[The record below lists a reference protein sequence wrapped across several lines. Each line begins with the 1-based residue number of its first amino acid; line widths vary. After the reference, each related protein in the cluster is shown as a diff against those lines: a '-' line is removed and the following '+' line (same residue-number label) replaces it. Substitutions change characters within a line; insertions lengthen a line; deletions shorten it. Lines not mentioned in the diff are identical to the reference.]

1 MTERIDSRV
10 ETYQH
15 ISHVRANLI
24 ACATDLLRRAHEHD
38 NSKLRSP
45 EVEAFDKVTAKLK
58 GLKYGSD
65 EYRASLKELGPAI
78 QHHYSVNDHHP
89 EHFEQD
95 FDPAIAGMNLLNV
108 TEMVCDWMA
117 AVKRMEGGSIFES
130 IEINQ
135 KRFGFSDDLKRLIIN
150 TVHAIDPEAT

>member
-15 ISHVRANLI
+15 ISHVRSNLI

-45 EVEAFDKVTAKLK
+45 EVEGFDRVSARLK
-58 GLKYGSD
+58 GIEYGS
-65 EYRASLKELGPAI
+65 EGYYASLKELEPTLK
-78 QHHYSVNDHHP
+78 HHYSVNDHHP
-89 EHFEQD
+89 EHFAEH
-95 FDPAIAGMNLLNV
+95 FDPPMAGMNLLNV

-117 AVKRMEGGSIFES
+117 AVKRMEGGSIYES

-135 KRFGFSDDLKRLIIN
+135 KRFGFSDDLKRLMIK
-150 TVHAIDPEAT
+150 TVEYLDPEAT